1 MLQENWRER
10 RFAMNHQPSRSPLQA
25 VCHAV
30 AGLCLFLLLSGQ
42 AAAQR
47 PAKPPGGPDLKGD
60 MQQRG
65 VRESV
70 LRSNGSSTATP
81 KVDAKKLEAAIEKV
95 KEDFRQIQIIR
106 NTMVRNLLAEKPLD
120 YPLIAGQSAEIQK
133 RAEHLKNF
141 FMPEAGEDKEK
152 KKIAELQPE
161 EMKEALV
168 QLCNRIASFV
178 DNPILKSPDVKDVEQ
193 SAKAGGDLLSIIEL
207 SGNLKRSAEKRNR
220 LSR

>member
-1 MLQENWRER
+1 
-10 RFAMNHQPSRSPLQA
+10 MNHQPSRLLIKPVCQA
-25 VCHAV
+25 AL
-30 AGLCLFLLLSGQ
+30 AGLCLLLLMTGE

-70 LRSNGSSTATP
+70 LRSNGGTASAP
-81 KVDAKKLEAAIEKV
+81 KVDAKRLEAAIEKV

-106 NTMVRNLLAEKPLD
+106 NAMVRNLLAEKPLD
-120 YPLIAGQSAEIQK
+120 YPLIASQSAEVHK
-133 RAEHLKNF
+133 HAEHLKSF
-141 FMPEAGEDKEK
+141 FMPEAGEEKDK
-152 KKIAELQPE
+152 KKRAEFKPE

-168 QLCNRIASFV
+168 QLCNRIDSFV
-178 DNPILKSPDVKDVEQ
+178 DNPILKSPDLKDVEQ

-207 SGNLKRSAEKRNR
+207 SGNLKRSAEKLNR
-220 LSR
+220 MSR